1 MLRSIAPF
9 KTNVFQKKKL
19 QLLSSFKRWRISKLF
34 FLFSRKT
41 ELSPLFLSR
50 VFQILHGIQGLTPF
64 YVTLRKKKFPTKND
78 LPGGAGCVF
87 LRQPIIVSHSKSR
100 LSPLFFWTMDI
111 LKCIGDSAFQDEQD
125 KQKIR
130 LDFYGRSNSTGD
142 IKNIF
147 LFSEKREKQSC
158 RPCFWA
164 EFFKFCMESKAWPH
178 STWLWEKKNFRQKMT
193 SRGALGVF
201 FCDNR

>member
-1 MLRSIAPF
+1 MESKAWPHSTWLWG
-9 KTNVFQKKKL
+9 KKN
-19 QLLSSFKRWRISKLF
+19 
-34 FLFSRKT
+34 
-41 ELSPLFLSR
+41 
-50 VFQILHGIQGLTPF
+50 
-64 YVTLRKKKFPTKND
+64 FPTKND

-142 IKNIF
+142 IKIIF
-147 LFSEKREKQSC
+147 LFSENREKQSC
-158 RPCFWA
+158 RPCFSTD
-164 EFFKFCMESKAWPH
+164 FFRFCFKKSAVPHCIFVPNLKINREKLTSQGRRTCFYTSSYTTGSEQVTADLFRVSKFFVGGPVGE
-178 STWLWEKKNFRQKMT
+178 TE
-193 SRGALGVF
+193 VF
-201 FCDNR
+201 QWDRR